1 MRFQLSSPANNSIT
15 CPKCGFDNDPSADA
29 CAQCNA
35 RLVRNVYAA
44 SVSSGLKRLES
55 EKLAFLGSGALISKF
70 NPSDVEKYAQ
80 TQADNT
86 LDPQLLDEL
95 EIDSKA
101 ELGLDTP
108 PNTMQ
113 DIRPDDIR
121 IDPSDRL
128 DTDSHT
134 VVDAASFPSKTIQD
148 FNGMSEI
155 GALVADELDNLS
167 DEPRTSTSSG
177 LFSATTTVPDIVT
190 QMVEDVDIHEDDNG
204 DIEADED
211 QTKAEDAVIPGE
223 HATDE
228 QPASSKSPTT
238 EFIDEAKASRYAQIL
253 IPTVHESHGSD
264 ESSRDIPAID
274 KLKNQGL
281 FEPLSVHAEVS
292 NSIEEIQNL
301 NQLLPES
308 DIQPWKGSFDDGD
321 NPPESSEE
329 PEDDR
334 TQPYDADKQYLPDE
348 DDRTQPYDADKQYL
362 PDEDNFTQSNQ
373 DDLAPETSIEDAAPR
388 DSLIALDSEAIVAPE
403 ERLPT
408 NPGSVVIGTPD
419 ELDSDDQNMAIDLE
433 SCQTIPI
440 AVEKFLPQAA
450 LAAANAGI
458 SSASGTAVPKAKSK
472 HFERL
477 FLTIW
482 VVLLVCICFGIIVL
496 LYHMGM
502 LARISP
508 MLDPYKDEAE
518 QPFAEIQ
525 GAPVHVEEVNAPP
538 TSAAID
544 EAAQIVY
551 QKLDFESWIEPWI
564 QKQIAGQPS
573 PEAQLEFLQ
582 IGMDYYPENTD
593 YIMRYAQSLIDAGQP
608 HEARLFIQRQPD
620 ELFNAPQFQE
630 LYYQAFAADPEF
642 LPEIQEITENDFDEL
657 APLGGGSTIT
667 LKVVKDGKPFAAFKP
682 LQTRRQSNYRAE
694 IAAWRL
700 CELLQCDFQ
709 VPWNR
714 PIKIERNVFNKLY
727 NRSKSKK
734 RELYRKELKDLIWT
748 KEGKNSYVYGTLK
761 DWVPDFTRFPIEFTS
776 FWKGWVSQAKYIEDY
791 PELSVAMQPLSKRK
805 NTAKLY
811 TELMAQS
818 PNLTTE
824 ALASQVSQVLTFDYL
839 IGNWDRFSG
848 VPDWWGVNC
857 QFKDNHIVSIDN
869 GAAFPAYS
877 NDKVYERFMMT
888 ERFSE
893 HFIHALRTMNKE
905 KTLEFLFPDATK
917 FEKSSFDQFWKQ
929 RSAVLSRVDALCEK
943 YGTEHVLSFY

>member
-1 MRFQLSSPANNSIT
+1 MRFQLSSPANHSIP
-15 CPKCGFDNDPSADA
+15 CPKCGIDNDPSADT
-29 CAQCNA
+29 CAQCGA
-35 RLVRNVYAA
+35 RLVRGVYEA

-55 EKLAFLGSGALISKF
+55 EKLAFLGSGVLISKF
-70 NPSDVEKYAQ
+70 NPNDVEKYAQ

-86 LDPQLLDEL
+86 LDPQLIDAIEV
-95 EIDSKA
+95 DSKA
-101 ELGLDTP
+101 ELGMDNS

-121 IDPSDRL
+121 LDSSERM

-134 VVDAASFPSKTIQD
+134 IVDVGSFPSKTIQD
-148 FNGMSEI
+148 FDGMSEI
-155 GALVADELDNLS
+155 GALVANEFDELNES
-167 DEPRTSTSSG
+167 QRSSSSST

-190 QMVEDVDIHEDDNG
+190 QMVEDADIHEDAPND
-204 DIEADED
+204 DASDEDED
-211 QTKAEDAVIPGE
+211 QTKANDAVSAVE
-223 HATDE
+223 HAADE
-228 QPASSKSPTT
+228 QPQSPKSSVP
-238 EFIDEAKASRYAQIL
+238 EFIDKEKASRYAQIL
-253 IPTVHESHGSD
+253 IPAVHEPHESG

-301 NQLLPES
+301 DQLLPKSE
-308 DIQPWKGSFDDGD
+308 IEPWKGSFEDSDHPRD
-321 NPPESSEE
+321 AADE
-329 PEDDR
+329 PEEDS
-334 TQPYDADKQYLPDE
+334 TQPYEADKQYMPA
-348 DDRTQPYDADKQYL
+348 DDFTEADQ
-362 PDEDNFTQSNQ
+362 DNA
-373 DDLAPETSIEDAAPR
+373 APETSVEDAAVPR
-388 DSLIALDSEAIVAPE
+388 DSLCAIDAEAIIDNEDRV
-403 ERLPT
+403 PT
-408 NPGSVVIGTPD
+408 NQGSVVIDAPD
-419 ELDSDDQNMAIDLE
+419 EVDSDDMNMSIDLE

-440 AVEKFLPQAA
+440 AVEKYLPPEV
-450 LAAANAGI
+450 LAAAHANA
-458 SSASGTAVPKAKSK
+458 SDASLPAAHKSRSK

-508 MLDPYKDEAE
+508 MLDPYKDEDA

-525 GAPVHVEEVNAPP
+525 GAPAPVEEPADNK
-538 TSAAID
+538 TGIAIG

-551 QKLDFESWIEPWI
+551 QKFDFESWIEPWVE
-564 QKQIAGQPS
+564 KKIAEPLP
-573 PEAQLEFLQ
+573 PEAKLEYLQ
-582 IGMDYYPENTD
+582 IGMDYYPENVD
-593 YIMRYAQSLIDAGQP
+593 FVLRYAQSLIDAGQA
-608 HEARLFIQRQPD
+608 HEARSFIQRLSD
-620 ELFNAPQFQE
+620 EQFNAPQFQE
-630 LYYQAFAADPEF
+630 LYYQAFASDPEF
-642 LPEIQEITENDFDEL
+642 LPEVQEITDTDFDEL

-667 LKVVKDGKPFAAFKP
+667 LKVVKGGQPFAAFKP

-761 DWVPDFTRFPIEFTS
+761 DWVPDFTRFPIEFTAM
-776 FWKGWVSQAKYIEDY
+776 WKGWVSQAKYIEDF
-791 PELSVAMQPLSKRK
+791 PDLGVAMQSLSKRK

-839 IGNWDRFSG
+839 VGNWDRFSG
-848 VPDWWGVNC
+848 VPEWWGVNC
-857 QFKDNHIVSIDN
+857 QFKNNHIVSIDN

-877 NDKVYERFMMT
+877 NAKVQERFMVT

-893 HFIHALRTMNKE
+893 HFIHALRTLNKE
-905 KTLEFLFPDATK
+905 KTLEFLFPNATQ

-943 YGTEHVLSFY
+943 YGAEHVLSFY

>member
-1 MRFQLSSPANNSIT
+1 MRFQLSSPANNSIP
-15 CPKCGFDNDPSADA
+15 CPKCGFDNDPSADT
-29 CAQCNA
+29 CAQCGA

-70 NPSDVEKYAQ
+70 NPNDVEKYAQ
-80 TQADNT
+80 TQADNA
-86 LDPQLLDEL
+86 LDPQLLDDL

-101 ELGLDTP
+101 ELGMDNA

-113 DIRPDDIR
+113 DIQPDDIR
-121 IDPSDRL
+121 IDSSERL
-128 DTDSHT
+128 STDTHT
-134 VVDAASFPSKTIQD
+134 VVDVGNFPSKTIQD
-148 FNGMSEI
+148 FNGMSEL
-155 GALVADELDNLS
+155 GAIVADEFDELT

-190 QMVEDVDIHEDDNG
+190 QMVEDVDIHEDDNN

-211 QTKAEDAVIPGE
+211 QTKAEDAVIPSE

-228 QPASSKSPTT
+228 QPSSPKSPTT
-238 EFIDEAKASRYAQIL
+238 EFIDEDKASRYAQIL
-253 IPTVHESHGSD
+253 IPTVHESRSSD
-264 ESSRDIPAID
+264 ESARDIPAID

-281 FEPLSVHAEVS
+281 FEPLAVHAEVS

-301 NQLLPES
+301 DQLLPQSE
-308 DIQPWKGSFDDGD
+308 IQPWKGSFEDSDKPQTACD
-321 NPPESSEE
+321 E

-334 TQPYDADKQYLPDE
+334 TQPYEADKQYMPAE
-348 DDRTQPYDADKQYL
+348 DDLTESD
-362 PDEDNFTQSNQ
+362 Q
-373 DDLAPETSIEDAAPR
+373 DDVAPETSVEDAAPPR
-388 DSLIALDSEAIVAPE
+388 DSLIALDSEAIIAPE

-419 ELDSDDQNMAIDLE
+419 EIDSDDQNMAIDLE

-440 AVEKFLPQAA
+440 AVEKYLPQAA
-450 LAAANAGI
+450 LAAANANA
-458 SSASGTAVPKAKSK
+458 SSASNTAVPRSKSRRL
-472 HFERL
+472 ERL

-482 VVLLVCICFGIIVL
+482 VVLLVCICFGIVVL

-508 MLDPYKDEAE
+508 MLDPYKDETT
-518 QPFAEIQ
+518 QPFAQIQ
-525 GAPVHVEEVNAPP
+525 GAPVQVPEIREVK
-538 TSAAID
+538 TGAAID

-564 QKQIAGQPS
+564 QKKLAEQPS

-593 YIMRYAQSLIDAGQP
+593 FIMRYAQSLIDAGQP
-608 HEARLFIQRQPD
+608 HEARLFIQRQSD
-620 ELFNAPQFQE
+620 ELFNTPQFQE

-642 LPEIQEITENDFDEL
+642 LPEVQEISEADFDEL

-727 NRSKSKK
+727 NKSKSKK
-734 RELYRKELKDLIWT
+734 REIYRKELKDIIWT

-776 FWKGWVSQAKYIEDY
+776 FWKGWVSQAKYIEDF

-905 KTLEFLFPDATK
+905 KTLDDPDALS
-917 FEKSSFDQFWKQ
+917 EEEIKS
-929 RSAVLSRVDALCEK
+929 RIYLNRVLDEL
-943 YGTEHVLSFY
+943 G